1 MNDFS
6 VTIGIWVVSGD
17 GPPSLPPEQRPIGRA
32 ALALR
37 KDGIQV
43 VFGDKMV
50 NGCMD
55 GYTAIEGGWTRQS
68 GLQVNAVHDRFPSQM
83 RADQYQDL
91 IDGLHGCPL
100 GNSRDFTLL
109 CRDKI
114 DSQQA
119 LVQQGI
125 QMPPI
130 ETNPDQFA
138 DRLKAWG
145 SAFIKP
151 RFGALG
157 TGVARVRPGDPLPRT
172 RPGMIPGTDEPAI
185 LQCAVPPPSGL
196 AGMAVRVLVQ
206 RTADGW
212 HIEAPVVRS
221 SQTDP
226 VANAA
231 RGATV
236 APGTDALS
244 SHLCDRINSTA
255 RQITDALDQLP
266 RASRA
271 VEAGLDMV
279 IDDQEHPHL
288 IEINS
293 RPRGRLEVLA
303 TLDPDRF
310 GSAHEIACGRPIQML
325 AHWCQSA

>member
-185 LQCAVPPPSGL
+185 LQCAVPPP
-196 AGMAVRVLVQ
+196 Q
-206 RTADGW
+206 RTCG
-212 HIEAPVVRS
+212 
-221 SQTDP
+221 
-226 VANAA
+226 NGCA
-231 RGATV
+231 R
-236 APGTDALS
+236 P
-244 SHLCDRINSTA
+244 
-255 RQITDALDQLP
+255 
-266 RASRA
+266 
-271 VEAGLDMV
+271 
-279 IDDQEHPHL
+279 
-288 IEINS
+288 
-293 RPRGRLEVLA
+293 
-303 TLDPDRF
+303 
-310 GSAHEIACGRPIQML
+310 GSAHSGWL
-325 AHWCQSA
+325 AHRGPRGSLKPDRSRCQCCPWCHGRSRYRCSQLTSV